1 MHKERINT
9 IGQKILTVRFLNQ
22 NYNSGGV
29 NVHFSCHPLINVHLF
44 TLITIIF
51 CVLRTYQEREKHKI
65 LYHSEHRL

>member
-9 IGQKILTVRFLNQ
+9 IGQKSLTARFLNQ

>member
-9 IGQKILTVRFLNQ
+9 IGQKILTAQFLNQ

-44 TLITIIF
+44 ITDIYTGIYLLF
-51 CVLRTYQEREKHKI
+51 LTF
-65 LYHSEHRL
+65 

>member
-9 IGQKILTVRFLNQ
+9 IGQKILTARFLNQ
-22 NYNSGGV
+22 NYNSGGE

>member
-9 IGQKILTVRFLNQ
+9 IGQKILTAQFLNQ